1 MTISPDDRSVGTLF
15 SDLAQQVS
23 DLIQTEIRLLRAEL
37 SEKITQMGAGGAEVL
52 AGALC
57 LFAALLILLQ
67 ALVVA
72 LTKLGLG
79 AGWASL
85 LVGVVVG
92 ALGVFLV
99 RNGSAQLSPSNL
111 MPTRSQEQVARDLR
125 VAKEQLK

>member
-1 MTISPDDRSVGTLF
+1 MTMPSEDRSVTTLLG
-15 SDLAQQVS
+15 DLAQHAS
-23 DLIQTEIRLLRAEL
+23 ALIQTEVRLLRVEM
-37 SEKITQMGAGGAEVL
+37 SEKISQMGTGGAEVL

-72 LTKLGLG
+72 LANLGLG

-85 LVGVVVG
+85 LVGIVVA
-92 ALGVFLV
+92 ALGAFLL

-111 MPTRSQEQVARDLR
+111 TPTRTQEQVARDMR

>member
-23 DLIQTEIRLLRAEL
+23 SLIQTEIRLLRAEL
-37 SEKITQMGAGGAEVL
+37 SEKTTQLGAGGAEVL

-85 LVGVVVG
+85 LVGVVVA
-92 ALGVFLV
+92 ALGAFLV

-111 MPTRSQEQVARDLR
+111 TPTRTQEQVTRDLR